1 MAARS
6 QGQEPTFSF
15 DDPLLIGAGVVAIY
29 AGCWALWHFGH
40 AQLAEVYAYGRYL
53 EFFLLR
59 VLGEL
64 MPLPGIRSV
73 DQWLA
78 ALCAPDGITGSCAR
92 DFSTVTWSEIAN
104 SSLYVN
110 LVALVGVM
118 AYCMQLFRRAHRHHP
133 KLRYAKS
140 HTIRT
145 FVDELK
151 DARNPKDGGLL
162 YPHLR
167 LFGALDLVSASLD
180 DPLFGMSET
189 SKQFLFKHGLVLDWR
204 VEPEGLWAPT
214 LDRAKATNVFRVQ
227 LGNHWTSSA
236 NLSPGETL
244 AAAVTM
250 SRVAAT
256 DSNLDPAAFK
266 RAMQASESMIRFCWD
281 QFRPPPPGRAR
292 NSKPDGDPHAWLHPH
307 IDLGEPREIIKRYI
321 GHAAVQRVLEHHAFV
336 RTVLFALFIQ
346 ARRLGV
352 LQPAELRWL
361 RFYDRGLWY
370 AIETFGREAGFA
382 EAAGMLSHYLY
393 EARAGVSI
401 PEPQLD
407 KAVSGLETALSRYKF
422 TNDDRDRYYK
432 QYPAQSRLP
441 PAAASDSGP
450 QHRVDDIA
458 NAGGARVP
466 T

>member
-1 MAARS
+1 VAARS
-6 QGQEPTFSF
+6 QGQESTVSL
-15 DDPLLIGAGVVAIY
+15 DDPLLIGAAIVTLY
-29 AGCWALWHFGH
+29 AGGWALWHFGH
-40 AQLAEVYAYGRYL
+40 TQLAKVYAYTRYL

-59 VLGEL
+59 VLGE
-64 MPLPGIRSV
+64 MMSLPGIRTV
-73 DQWLA
+73 HQWLTT
-78 ALCAPDGITGSCAR
+78 LCAPDGLGGSCKR

-104 SSLYVN
+104 SSFYVN
-110 LVALVGVM
+110 LLVLLVLM
-118 AYCMQLFRRAHRHHP
+118 AYCTLLFRRAHRQHP
-133 KLRYAKS
+133 KLRYARRHS
-140 HTIRT
+140 IRT

-151 DARNPKDGGLL
+151 EARNPKDGELL

-167 LFGALDLVSASLD
+167 LFGALDLVSAPLD

-204 VEPEGLWAPT
+204 AEPENLWAPT
-214 LDRAKATNVFRVQ
+214 LDRAKATAVFRAQ
-227 LGNHWTSSA
+227 LGSHWTSSA

-256 DSNLDPAAFK
+256 DTSLDPVAFK
-266 RAMQASESMIRFCWD
+266 RAMQTSETMIRFCWD
-281 QFRPPPPGRAR
+281 QFQPPPVQGGRNRKA
-292 NSKPDGDPHAWLHPH
+292 NADPYAWLHPP
-307 IDLGEPREIIKRYI
+307 IDLDKPREIIKRYI
-321 GHAAVQRVLEHHAFV
+321 GHPAVQRVLERHAFA

-382 EAAGMLSHYLY
+382 EAAGVLSHYLY

-422 TNDDRDRYYK
+422 TTDDRDRYYK
-432 QYPAQSRLP
+432 QHPTQNQQLP
-441 PAAASDSGP
+441 SAASQAAP
-450 QHRVDDIA
+450 QQRSA
-458 NAGGARVP
+458 NVASAARVP
-466 T
+466 A